1 MWAAKLPEVKRQAR
15 RQSHPATSDKAV
27 YRSHVRVGAGM
38 VALHPSKHHKGHR
51 MFAQQFNALIV
62 QVSTDNQE
70 AINLATT
77 DVLEITLGF
86 ILLGC
91 MAGDK

>member
-1 MWAAKLPEVKRQAR
+1 
-15 RQSHPATSDKAV
+15 
-27 YRSHVRVGAGM
+27 
-38 VALHPSKHHKGHR
+38 

-70 AINLATT
+70 AINLAAT
-77 DVLEITLGF
+77 DVLKITLGF

-91 MAGDK
+91 MAGDKQIE